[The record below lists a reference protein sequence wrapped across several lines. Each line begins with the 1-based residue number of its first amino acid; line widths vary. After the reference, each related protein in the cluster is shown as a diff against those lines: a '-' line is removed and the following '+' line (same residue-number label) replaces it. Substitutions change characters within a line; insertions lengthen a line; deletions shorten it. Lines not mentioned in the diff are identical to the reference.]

1 MREVL
6 KHHQLIGSTMGS
18 HQDLVDATRF
28 IAEHAIVPV
37 VSHVLEGLGSA
48 EQGFELMKHGSQ
60 FGKIVVRMDESGQAA
75 ARL

>member
-1 MREVL
+1 
-6 KHHQLIGSTMGS
+6 MGS
-18 HQDLVDATRF
+18 YQDLVDATRF
-28 IAEHAIVPV
+28 MAEHAIVPV

-60 FGKIVVRMDESGQAA
+60 FGKIVVRMEANGQAA

>member
-1 MREVL
+1 
-6 KHHQLIGSTMGS
+6 MGS

-28 IAEHAIVPV
+28 MTEHAIVPV

-48 EQGFELMKHGSQ
+48 EQGFELMKRESQ
-60 FGKIVVRMDESGQAA
+60 FGKIVIRMDENGQVA